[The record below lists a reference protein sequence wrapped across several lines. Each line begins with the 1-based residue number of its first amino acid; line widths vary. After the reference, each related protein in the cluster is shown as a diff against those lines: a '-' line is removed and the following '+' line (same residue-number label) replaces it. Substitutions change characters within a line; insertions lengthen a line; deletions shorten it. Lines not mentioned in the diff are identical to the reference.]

1 MFHHI
6 GASPSSHLIPRVSTT
21 KREQLHRSVAGRAVG
36 RQHKVTVTVLR
47 DCPGWPAPRELL
59 GGALHQLSIS
69 DFLLEG
75 EGRPGGQGGELQ
87 ACEFSVVMCGR

>member
-21 KREQLHRSVAGRAVG
+21 KREQLLWLEGQWG
-36 RQHKVTVTVLR
+36 QQHKVTVTVLR
-47 DCPGWPAPRELL
+47 ECPGWPAPRELL

-75 EGRPGGQGGELQ
+75 EGRPGGQGGRELQ
-87 ACEFSVVMCGR
+87 ACEFSVAMCGR